1 MATSNS
7 IPSAAQALEL
17 ARSGDMAG
25 AQAML
30 QAAAAYN
37 AAPVAPPSQYDYGP
51 FLPPSYVPPTAP
63 PVTAPPA
70 AEPTLYI
77 GSQPTSYSTTTTA
90 APPVAPVVDTNPP
103 AVQQTQPAA
112 AVTYQQA
119 IAFRDSPIGSQIP
132 RIERLLRPSNW
143 NNLNGD
149 LKSKYLKEIGEAI
162 NDPIKYSS
170 DRLKEDAASYLVFQN
185 IPGGGGTAKAEARDL
200 KSNIDKYVTFL
211 QNNGQSQAAIESI
224 VTKGSI
230 EGAKRLEE
238 QVDRMSDVSVIDR
251 IADFGLQVGL
261 ATATAGLSLPAQIG
275 VNAALQL
282 ANDANPADIVR
293 NVVATITANSL
304 TYGIPGIESS
314 NIIPKTLNEINTAIA
329 NLAPNTISP
338 TVASAL
344 INAERQAVAAL
355 ITKQDVAQNALAGAA
370 GGAIADIAKL
380 GFDDPLTQKAIGEY
394 AKYNA
399 LGMSPVDAALMAGVD
414 YAGDVATQT
423 GQKTPDISTDEQAN
437 SYYKQFEEAFSQP
450 RTPGIGSQLGEAT
463 AELSSIG
470 GERLTSAVPG
480 GIGTDQPLFDGSEF
494 SVGVNQQAGPVKNI
508 IVEGKTYQTR
518 DITDASGTTTYYFDP
533 IDKKVTARPVTSVGD
548 TAGGTEIKTLAPVEV
563 TGDKTFTPIDVSSG
577 SFNKF
582 SPTDLTTKQPIIIG
596 GGKGGSGG
604 SNVPIKPGI
613 SGVAGGGSTTGA
625 IDTGGAGGGGAA
637 TGATTGGG
645 GVATGAATGATTGAT
660 SGAVSGVTPAEED
673 GLSLLQRVNNGL
685 RTDASSTGDKKL
697 PPIEVTYED
706 ETILNVPKLPPV
718 EVTYEDETI
727 LKPPKIIEDTETTKK
742 TEDTTV
748 TKPPIEPVILDL
760 ISGNNFTKT
769 RTRIPTTAERASMQA
784 LSQALSVGDPGEAL
798 FGSRLGR
805 RKNVW
810 NVESLRLKDELG
822 G

>member
-51 FLPPSYVPPTAP
+51 FLPPSYVPPTAA

-90 APPVAPVVDTNPP
+90 APPVAPVVDTTPP

-293 NVVATITANSL
+293 NVVGTIAANSL
-304 TYGIPGIESS
+304 TYGIPGVESS
-314 NIIPKTLNEINTAIA
+314 NIIPKTLNEINTTIA
-329 NLAPNTISP
+329 NLAPNAVSP

-355 ITKQDVAQNALAGAA
+355 ITKQDVAQNALAGAV
-370 GGAIADIAKL
+370 GGTIADIAKL

-423 GQKTPDISTDEQAN
+423 GQKTPGISTDEISSVAAPYG
-437 SYYKQFEEAFSQP
+437 SK
-450 RTPGIGSQLGEAT
+450 IGSDLAAAGDIDFT
-463 AELSSIG
+463 VPSSIANKQEFKTRP
-470 GERLTSAVPG
+470 GEVG
-480 GIGTDQPLFDGSEF
+480 ENIIKYTDVDGEVSYRKNVSSKTPDGKDFGYTIVYDDLNGVSYEF
-494 SVGVNQQAGPVKNI
+494 SSPKEGLGRTITSIKTRPSVENLDTLKTAGSSTTDVSPTNLSVKTTGTQIGQGAPSGNL
-508 IVEGKTYQTR
+508 GASTGTQTKI
-518 DITDASGTTTYYFDP
+518 DINKGTTT
-533 IDKKVTARPVTSVGD
+533 
-548 TAGGTEIKTLAPVEV
+548 APV
-563 TGDKTFTPIDVSSG
+563 
-577 SFNKF
+577 
-582 SPTDLTTKQPIIIG
+582 
-596 GGKGGSGG
+596 
-604 SNVPIKPGI
+604 
-613 SGVAGGGSTTGA
+613 
-625 IDTGGAGGGGAA
+625 TGGAGGAVDTI

-645 GVATGAATGATTGAT
+645 AAATGAT

-697 PPIEVTYED
+697 PPVEVTGD
-706 ETILNVPKLPPV
+706 KETILNVPKLPPT